1 MSQDINKERA
11 SKWITNHGVKIYPEN
26 KRGYWRIVWTED
38 GRARD
43 TSAKS
48 EPEALNKAGEIEQRL
63 RTANGNRSTLTVKE
77 MYLSYIDQDQ
87 GGDTRDEW
95 GKRHTRNTKQIF
107 LKSILPT
114 VGKKQCSTI
123 KAEDLKK
130 LVSQK
135 MTTSNR
141 QHLLRTLTAFIKW
154 GYREGWILEEPTRLL
169 AGLTYVSKVKRK
181 KGALLDQVAKVA
193 GESHLA
199 VDPKAI
205 PSKDDVHKLGQ
216 AISKVSGIWWMEL
229 MVNLAAY
236 SGLRLGEILDL
247 DLSHVDVKNRII
259 KVEFQLL
266 DDAGNLSR
274 ELPKWD
280 VQRRTVFPA
289 VTPAGYKLADQL
301 QRRVKEVKAT
311 HKIPTLQDGT
321 NRLLLFPNSKG
332 GWMSG
337 ANFSTRTRRP
347 AQALA
352 GWQKDPTTGK
362 FIWNFHSLRHVFC
375 SHMINDLR
383 RDPADVSIA
392 AGHGSIS
399 TTLEMYVGRAD
410 GALERLKGKPH
421 DK

>member
-1 MSQDINKERA
+1 METNKSRA
-11 SKWITNHGVKIYPEN
+11 SKWITNNGVKIYPPSG
-26 KRGYWRIVWTED
+26 RDYWRIVWTED
-38 GRARD
+38 GKARD

-48 EPEALNKAGEIEQRL
+48 EPEALNKASEIEQRL
-63 RTANGNRSTLTVKE
+63 RTTNGKRSMLTVKE
-77 MYLSYIDQDQ
+77 MYLSYVDEEQ
-87 GGDTRDEW
+87 GGDTRHEW
-95 GKRHTRNTKQIF
+95 GKKHTRNTKQIF
-107 LKSILPT
+107 LKTILPAI
-114 VGKKQCSTI
+114 GEKQCAAL
-123 KAEDLKK
+123 KAEHLKK

-141 QHLLRTLTAFIKW
+141 QHLLRTLTAFMKW

-181 KGALLDQVAKVA
+181 KGSPMDQVAKVA
-193 GESHLA
+193 GESNLA

-205 PSKDDVHKLGQ
+205 PSKDDVQKLGR
-216 AISKVSGIWWMEL
+216 AISELTGIWWMEL

-247 DLSHVDVKNRII
+247 DLSHVDIKNRII
-259 KVEFQLL
+259 KVEYQLL

-274 ELPKWD
+274 QLPKWD
-280 VQRRTVFPA
+280 VQRRTVFPV
-289 VTPAGYKLADQL
+289 VTPAGYKLAEQL
-301 QRRVKEVKAT
+301 QRRLKEVKST

-321 NRLLLFPNSKG
+321 HRLLLFPNSNG
-332 GWMSG
+332 GWIGG
-337 ANFSTRTRRP
+337 ANFSTRIRRP
-347 AQALA
+347 AQELA
-352 GWQKDPTTGK
+352 GWAKDPTTGK
-362 FIWNFHSLRHVFC
+362 FVWNFHSLRHVFC
-375 SHMINDLR
+375 SYMINDLR

-410 GALERLKGKPH
+410 GALERLKGNLR